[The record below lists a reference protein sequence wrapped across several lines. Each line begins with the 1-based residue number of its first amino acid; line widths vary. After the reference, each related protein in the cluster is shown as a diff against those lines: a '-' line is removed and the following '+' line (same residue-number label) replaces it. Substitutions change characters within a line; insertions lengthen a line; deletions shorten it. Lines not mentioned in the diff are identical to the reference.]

1 MLVAV
6 GLADTGLAEAGALA
20 AGSGAGAYALTLD
33 DGGAV
38 GWASCAAARFS
49 EAFFAGSW
57 ALLSLWLLSFR
68 GALEAL
74 AVLAAGLLG
83 ACVCFGALAGAFGGG
98 FACAFGSAFG
108 AAFDAAFGETFVCVL
123 GVDGPVVL
131 AGAVL
136 WAPAAGCAVLADGLL
151 TERPPPPFSGARV

>member
-6 GLADTGLAEAGALA
+6 GLADTGLAEADALA
-20 AGSGAGAYALTLD
+20 ADSGAGAFALTLD

-57 ALLSLWLLSFR
+57 MVLSLWLLSFR
-68 GALEAL
+68 GALEVL

-108 AAFDAAFGETFVCVL
+108 AAFDAAFGEAFVCVL